1 MRAIGSASMIVGI
14 AMLGWCVGFSTAL
27 SQVPNP
33 SHIET
38 IRMSNDEDSQQ
49 VLIAEGNADT
59 IDSGARIW
67 DSGRALAKWMSVHLQ
82 DQPRRILELGAGTGI
97 VSLTAAA
104 LTESTTVVVTDQSH
118 MIPLLEENI
127 HRNDL
132 QNKARAV
139 PLEWGT
145 DRDEVVQILND
156 DASLS
161 SMPVFD
167 IVCGSDILYSPD
179 SFPLLLETLCQVC
192 APSVTE
198 VVLAYPRR
206 FTEDIFCE
214 AAIEWFEVSPE
225 EEIDDNIFLTRLRLR
240 A

>member
-1 MRAIGSASMIVGI
+1 MRRICSIVAVGWI
-14 AMLGWCVGFSTAL
+14 AMLGLCARLSTAL
-27 SQVPNP
+27 SQLPNP

-38 IRMSNDEDSQQ
+38 ITMGNEE

-67 DSGRALAKWMSVHLQ
+67 DSGRALSKWMTIHLQ
-82 DQPRRILELGAGTGI
+82 EGQPTKILELGAGTGI
-97 VSLTAAA
+97 VGLTAAA
-104 LTESTTVVVTDQSH
+104 FADSTSVVLTDQPH

-127 HRNDL
+127 DRNDL
-132 QNKARAV
+132 QSKAKAV

-145 DRDEVVQILND
+145 DSDEVAKVISED
-156 DASLS
+156 SS

-179 SFPLLLETLCQVC
+179 NFSLLLETLCQIC
-192 APSVTE
+192 TPSVTE

>member
-1 MRAIGSASMIVGI
+1 MRRIGSAVAIGWI
-14 AMLGWCVGFSTAL
+14 ATLGPRVRLSTAL

-38 IRMSNDEDSQQ
+38 IAMGNAQ

-67 DSGRALAKWMSVHLQ
+67 DSGRALSKWMTTHLQ
-82 DQPRRILELGAGTGI
+82 ERQPTTILELGAGTGI
-97 VSLTAAA
+97 VGLAAA
-104 LTESTTVVVTDQSH
+104 AFGDSTNVVLTDQPH

-127 HRNDL
+127 DRNGL
-132 QNKARAV
+132 QSKARAV

-145 DRDEVVQILND
+145 DRDEVAKV
-156 DASLS
+156 LS
-161 SMPVFD
+161 EDSMPVFD

-179 SFPLLLETLCQVC
+179 NFSLLLETLCQVC
-192 APSVTE
+192 TPSITE